1 MNREA
6 LLNQWHEEEHRGMS
20 GWEFSHLENR
30 YEVSPLPWDYRERVR
45 EFLRPGVRLLDMG
58 TGGGELL
65 LTLRHPYEL
74 TSVTEGWAPNVELC
88 RKRLEPLGITVR
100 EYDSERGGPMP
111 FDDNSFD
118 LVLNRHESYDLTEVR
133 RVLKKNGFFLTQQ
146 VGGENNLPLIQQ
158 LCSGFPGNYVGFN
171 LENELPKFRNA
182 GFRVMRSDQAYLEG
196 RFLDVGALV
205 FQASV
210 TPWEFPGFSVD
221 NCQEVLFRFQDMV
234 EKQGFVP
241 TLEHRFLIVAKNRK

>member
-1 MNREA
+1 MNREV
-6 LLNQWHEEEHRGMS
+6 LLNQWREEERRGMS
-20 GWEFSHLENR
+20 GWDFSHLENR

-100 EYDSERGGPMP
+100 EYDSERGEPMP

-118 LVLNRHESYDLTEVR
+118 LVLNRHESYDLVEVR

-158 LCSGFPGNYVGFN
+158 LCSGFLGNYVGFN

>member
-6 LLNQWHEEEHRGMS
+6 LLNQWHEEERLGMS

-118 LVLNRHESYDLTEVR
+118 LVLNRHESYDLVEVR

>member
-1 MNREA
+1 
-6 LLNQWHEEEHRGMS
+6 MS

-100 EYDSERGGPMP
+100 EYDSERGEPMP